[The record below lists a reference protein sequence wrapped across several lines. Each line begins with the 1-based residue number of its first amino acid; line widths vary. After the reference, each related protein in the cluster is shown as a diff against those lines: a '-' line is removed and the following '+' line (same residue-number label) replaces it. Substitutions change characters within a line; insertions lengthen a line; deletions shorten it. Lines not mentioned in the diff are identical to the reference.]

1 MRAFIKVWP
10 ADDNLGPLTKRIRNL
25 TADKYNA
32 ALMKMSQLPGIAEW
46 VADQFKHLIFESEL
60 QMSMTIENCR
70 LDDNEDEKLVFIWID
85 GKGHYANCFVIEITR
100 VAFDYTESDT
110 LTEAFG
116 EP

>member
-46 VADQFKHLIFESEL
+46 VADQFKHLIFE
-60 QMSMTIENCR
+60 
-70 LDDNEDEKLVFIWID
+70 
-85 GKGHYANCFVIEITR
+85 
-100 VAFDYTESDT
+100 
-110 LTEAFG
+110 
-116 EP
+116 